1 MKSVIDVFAVL
12 AVAVLA
18 LMPGM
23 LQAQTQ
29 SAGDFDNNGKVEF
42 ADFLLFAQAF
52 GGNHAQYD
60 LDESGKVDFPDF
72 VRFATAFNQSPFY
85 ILTFADGALEAAVRE
100 AIGKSIGPI
109 EIDDVEDLTELEFVS
124 SRLASLDGLQR
135 LTSLESLVI
144 RDARRTMEPGPAP
157 AVDLTPLSRLTGL
170 RRLQLAGFTVND
182 FSPLAALSSL
192 EGLVLSS
199 IASEG
204 TLEEGQVVT
213 AEAID
218 DVSFIGGLTE
228 LRALTLWTTG
238 GRHLRLGA
246 EDLAA
251 VAALPKLESLAV
263 VGCYLPE
270 GGLGIL
276 AGSENLRELSVTF
289 EDFSPVDL
297 SPLASFPS
305 LEHLAIGG
313 IGLADL
319 SPLAH
324 LASLKKLYLGENRF
338 GLWPSENFDSSTRLS
353 TSITNTQV
361 SDLSPVEGLV
371 GLEELVIGWTEV
383 RDFTPLASL
392 TGLTRLSLGGESGN
406 LIEDISALANLTG
419 LEHLD
424 LGWHPITSLAPLE
437 NLTNLRTL
445 SFNSRSPALTD
456 LSPLSNLTGMTELK
470 AYCYHVSDISA
481 LKDLT
486 SLRLLTLRYSAASDL
501 TPLSGLFALE
511 TLDLGTNGFRDL
523 APLSSLSA
531 LQSVELRGN
540 PLSEEAVATQIPA
553 LQARGVEVTYISR

>member
-1 MKSVIDVFAVL
+1 MKSVIAVL

-29 SAGDFDNNGKVEF
+29 SGGDFDSNGKVEF

-52 GGNHAQYD
+52 GGSHTQYD

-72 VRFATAFNQSPFY
+72 VRFVTAFSSSPFY
-85 ILTFADGALEAAVRE
+85 VLTFADAAAQVAVQE
-100 AIGKSIGPI
+100 AIGRPGGPV
-109 EIDDVEDLTELEFVS
+109 EIDDVVDLTELEFVS
-124 SRLASLDGLQR
+124 SGLSSLDGLQR

-144 RDARRTMEPGPAP
+144 RDARRTMEVGPAP
-157 AVDLTPLSRLTGL
+157 AVDLTPLSGLTGL
-170 RRLQLAGFTVND
+170 RRLHLAGFRVKD
-182 FSPLAALSSL
+182 LSPLSALSDL
-192 EGLVLSS
+192 DALVLQN
-199 IASEG
+199 IVP
-204 TLEEGQVVT
+204 EETPGEMQVESADAT
-213 AEAID
+213 D
-218 DVSFIGGLTE
+218 DVSFLSGLTE
-228 LRALTLWTTG
+228 LRALTLWTMG
-238 GRHLRLGA
+238 GGHLRLGA
-246 EDLAA
+246 EDLAG

-263 VGCYLPE
+263 VGCYLPA
-270 GGLGIL
+270 GGLDIL
-276 AGSENLRELSVTF
+276 AGSEILRELSVTF
-289 EDFSPVDL
+289 FDFSPVDL
-297 SPLASFPS
+297 SPLASFSS

-338 GLWPSENFDSSTRLS
+338 GIWPFDNFDSSKRLS
-353 TSITNTQV
+353 TSIANTQV
-361 SDLSPVEGLV
+361 SDLTPVGALV

-383 RDFTPLASL
+383 RDFTPLALL
-392 TGLTRLSLGGESGN
+392 TGLTSLSLGGESGN
-406 LIEDISALANLTG
+406 LIEDISALADLAG

-424 LGWHPITSLAPLE
+424 LGWHPINSLAPLE
-437 NLTNLRTL
+437 DLTNLKTL
-445 SFNSRSPALTD
+445 SFNSRSAELTD

-501 TPLSGLFALE
+501 TPLSGLLALE